1 MSRLLFAD
9 DEKDL
14 SYALGEIL
22 KRNEYDVDLVHN
34 GADALNYALTGNYDC
49 IILDVMMP
57 KLSGLDVLVNIRQ
70 HGISTPVLIL
80 SAKGQLED
88 KLKGLDMG
96 ADDYITKPFETAELL
111 ARIRAILRRQSEIPD
126 ILQFGGLILNRTTYE
141 LSFEGKTTALGNK
154 EFKLMDIFMTNPRSV
169 ISTIYLMEQVWALDS
184 DTDINIVW
192 VYISHLR
199 KKIQEIGANAE
210 LRSKRGIGYSL
221 EEIR

>member
-22 KRNEYDVDLVHN
+22 KRNEYDVDLVYN

-57 KLSGLDVLVNIRQ
+57 KLSGLDVLVNVRQ

-80 SAKGQLED
+80 SAKDQLED

-184 DTDINIVW
+184 DAEINIVW